1 MLRKQVMQQADSH
14 DVQDGIAIA
23 DTATVLV
30 TSEMPDHPIDYICDG
45 RRGPGGTRW
54 IAEQPGDQTVILA
67 FDTPQTLHAV
77 SLEVEENEVNRTQE
91 ITLATSQ
98 DNGRTYREMLRQE
111 YNFSPP
117 GTTFQHERWR
127 VQAEG
132 ITNLRIWI
140 RPDKG
145 GRPYHATM
153 TSLVLE

>member
-1 MLRKQVMQQADSH
+1 MLRKHVMQQADSP
-14 DVQDGIAIA
+14 VFQGEISIA

-30 TSEMPDHPIDYICDG
+30 TSELLDHPIDFICDG
-45 RRGPGGTRW
+45 QRGPGSTRW
-54 IAEQPGDQTVILA
+54 IAEQPGDQTVVLA
-67 FDTPQTLHAV
+67 FDAPQTLHAV
-77 SLEVEENEVNRTQE
+77 SLEVEENDVNRTQE

-98 DNGRTYREMLRQE
+98 DKGQTYREMLRQE

-127 VQAEG
+127 VPAEG
-132 ITNLRIWI
+132 ITNLRLWI

-145 GRPYHATM
+145 GKPSRATI